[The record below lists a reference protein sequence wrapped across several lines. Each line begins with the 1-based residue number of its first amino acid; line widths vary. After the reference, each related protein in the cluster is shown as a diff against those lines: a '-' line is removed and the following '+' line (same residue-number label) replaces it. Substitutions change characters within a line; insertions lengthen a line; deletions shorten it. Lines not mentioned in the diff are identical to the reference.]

1 MTHPTFRIMMNQ
13 EHKFKGRWL
22 REGLCKEGF
31 TFNAHFIIIFKW
43 LFVFACINVGAM
55 FHAFEYLRY

>member
-13 EHKFKGRWL
+13 EHKFKKVAKGGSMQR
-22 REGLCKEGF
+22 RFHIQC
-31 TFNAHFIIIFKW
+31 TFYYFKKW